1 LKVPEWRTK
10 ITEIMRKQ
18 LHIFLNAIMFYTRIP
33 VQKNLPYSDEILNR
47 STRYFPF
54 IGWIVGG
61 IGAAVF
67 YGLQFV
73 FPHELA
79 ILLSMLATIFITGA
93 FHEDGFADFCDGFG
107 GGYTRERIL
116 TIMKDSRI
124 GTYGSIGLIGL
135 LAVKFMSL
143 HAIQTTS
150 IPIIMLAGHALSRL
164 MPILVIYTSEYSR
177 EDATSKTKPIGKKG
191 KGFDFVLALFFGI
204 AFLIFVPLS
213 YSLAI
218 LPVLLLTTFVFRKY
232 ITRKLGGYTGDCLGA
247 LQQIA
252 EVEFYLGFV
261 IFQTLVA

>member
-1 LKVPEWRTK
+1 
-10 ITEIMRKQ
+10 MRKQ
-18 LHIFLNAIMFYTRIP
+18 LYIFLNAIMFYTRIP
-33 VQKNLPYSDEILNR
+33 VPKNLPYSDEMLNR

-61 IGAAVF
+61 IGAVAF
-67 YGLQFV
+67 YELEYV
-73 FPHELA
+73 FPPELA
-79 ILLSMLATIFITGA
+79 ILLSMLVTIFVTGA

-124 GTYGSIGLIGL
+124 GTYGSIGLVGI
-135 LAVKFMSL
+135 LAAKFMSL
-143 HAIQTTS
+143 HSLDVAN
-150 IPIIMLAGHALSRL
+150 IPVVLLAGHSLSRL

-191 KGFDFVLALFFGI
+191 KGFDFILALFFGL
-204 AFLIFVPLS
+204 AFLIFIPIT

-218 LPVLLLTTFVFRKY
+218 LPVLLLTTIIFRSY
-232 ITRKLGGYTGDCLGA
+232 ITRKIGGYTGDCLGA

-252 EVEFYLGFV
+252 EVEFYLGFI
-261 IFQTLVA
+261 IFQTFQV

>member
-1 LKVPEWRTK
+1 
-10 ITEIMRKQ
+10 MRKQ
-18 LHIFLNAIMFYTRIP
+18 LHILLNAIMFYTRIP
-33 VQKNLPYSDEILNR
+33 VPKNLPYSDELLNR

-61 IGAAVF
+61 IGAIVF

-73 FPHELA
+73 FPPELSV
-79 ILLSMLATIFITGA
+79 LLSMLATIFVTGA

-124 GTYGSIGLIGL
+124 GTYGSIGLIGM
-135 LAVKFMSL
+135 LAAKFMSL
-143 HAIQTTS
+143 LSLEVAS
-150 IPIIMLAGHALSRL
+150 IPFVLLAGHSISRL

-177 EDATSKTKPIGKKG
+177 DDASSKTKPIGKKG
-191 KGFDFVLALFFGI
+191 KGFDFLMAVIFGTLP
-204 AFLIFVPLS
+204 LIFVPME
-213 YSLAI
+213 YSLLI
-218 LPVLLLTTFVFRKY
+218 LPLLIFTTYVFRRY

-252 EVEFYLGFV
+252 EVVFYLGY
-261 IFQTLVA
+261 VAFNSFRP